1 MHWSADDN
9 NNVGISL
16 DTNYLPVN
24 VKTMGQSTN
33 TPFVIFL
40 AFTMN
45 NGDTEDDF
53 YEFNEFFELP
63 SSMLSFCC
71 HYNEQR
77 RHRICLVM
85 SISRIGWWIVQCD
98 YQQRLWSEQCTIVWV
113 SVCYILY
120 VVSSYCV
127 TPPYPLSTSPH
138 LHIYIVIS
146 TTPPPTLCHCGMSC
160 TLHTHWMSYLL
171 HLVLRKLQSDNGKN

>member
-1 MHWSADDN
+1 
-9 NNVGISL
+9 
-16 DTNYLPVN
+16 
-24 VKTMGQSTN
+24 
-33 TPFVIFL
+33 
-40 AFTMN
+40 MN

-53 YEFNEFFELP
+53 YDFNEFFELP

-77 RHRICLVM
+77 RHRRCLVM

-98 YQQRLWSEQCTIVWV
+98 YQQRLWSEQCTIVSA

-127 TPPYPLSTSPH
+127 TPPYPLSTVHICIFTSLFPGPQHHHQHCVTVEWVALHSPQSFDVV
-138 LHIYIVIS
+138 LTCCTNSKVILAK
-146 TTPPPTLCHCGMSC
+146 PRIEEDQIGDALFNI
-160 TLHTHWMSYLL
+160 LFQVLI
-171 HLVLRKLQSDNGKN
+171 HLVPANRVSIPHP

>member
-1 MHWSADDN
+1 
-9 NNVGISL
+9 
-16 DTNYLPVN
+16 
-24 VKTMGQSTN
+24 MGQSTN
-33 TPFVIFL
+33 TSFVIFL

-53 YEFNEFFELP
+53 YDFNEFFELP

-85 SISRIGWWIVQCD
+85 SISRIGWWIVHVTISIRDCDQSSVQLCECQCAISCM
-98 YQQRLWSEQCTIVWV
+98 LLVVTV
-113 SVCYILY
+113 SPRPIHLA
-120 VVSSYCV
+120 
-127 TPPYPLSTSPH
+127 TSPH

-146 TTPPPTLCHCGMSC
+146 TTPPPTLCHCEMSC
-160 TLHTHWMSYLL
+160 ISQSFDV
-171 HLVLRKLQSDNGKN
+171 VLTCCTNSKVILAKPRIEEYQI

>member
-24 VKTMGQSTN
+24 FKTMGPSTN

-53 YEFNEFFELP
+53 YDFNEFFELP

-85 SISRIGWWIVQCD
+85 SISRIGWWIVHVTISIRDCDQSSVQLCECQCAISCMLLVVTVSPRPIHLATVHICIFTSL
-98 YQQRLWSEQCTIVWV
+98 YPQHHHQHYVTLEWV
-113 SVCYILY
+113 A
-120 VVSSYCV
+120 
-127 TPPYPLSTSPH
+127 
-138 LHIYIVIS
+138 
-146 TTPPPTLCHCGMSC
+146 
-160 TLHTHWMSYLL
+160 LHTLIWCRTYLL
-171 HLVLRKLQSDNGKN
+171 HK